1 MKIYSFFNQKQHHTA
16 ALHSNLTGD
25 LRLIAGGIDR
35 AENTQQV
42 KILVDSLYEKA
53 DLVES
58 LLETPLFPC
67 RPHKKELLFLAS
79 PFTAKMEE
87 VRSSNL
93 RISLQ
98 ATVWLMEQGFD
109 VYNPLAHG
117 ATITRF
123 VENNDINFFENYD
136 IDTLNFIENYDP
148 ELANSL
154 IPYNTLHELN
164 CRVMEACDALVWLD
178 TDYTANSKGVRAEID
193 YARQLRL
200 PILGLGYSD
209 CRFGF
214 YTKERC
220 GNVYFPVTAAAK

>member
-1 MKIYSFFNQKQHHTA
+1 MKIYCFSNPKQQNTA
-16 ALHSNLTGD
+16 AMHSSLAED
-25 LRLIAGGIDR
+25 IRLIAGGIDR
-35 AENTQQV
+35 ADNTQQV
-42 KILVDSLYEKA
+42 KLLIDSLYEKA

-58 LLETPLFPC
+58 LLETPLAPC
-67 RPHKKELLFLAS
+67 RPHKKKLLFLAS

-123 VENNDINFFENYD
+123 VEGNDVNFFENYD
-136 IDTLNFIENYDP
+136 IDTFNFIENYDP

-154 IPYNTLHELN
+154 IPYNAWHELN
-164 CRVMEACDALVWLD
+164 CRIMEACDALVWLD

-214 YTKERC
+214 YTEEQC
-220 GNVYFPVTAAAK
+220 GNVCFPVTAAAK